1 VNPIRIGCIV
11 EGRGDVQAVATVVQR
26 IAQIE
31 VPSTVV
37 ITNDVKTLDRGLMVQ
52 PQRLGADVA
61 LVARRLGGH
70 GGILIVLD
78 ADDDCPATL
87 GPTLQASAQAIR
99 RDIPVGVVLA
109 TREFEAWFLAAAES
123 LRGLRNLSHTLDS
136 HPHPESVRDAK
147 GWLTSQMP
155 RPKTYSASVD
165 QVHLARAFDMSLARS
180 RSDSFDKCYR
190 EITRL
195 LKMLG

>member
-1 VNPIRIGCIV
+1 VTPVRIGCIV
-11 EGRGDVQAVATVVQR
+11 EGRGDVKAVPTIVQR

-31 VPSTVV
+31 APGTVV
-37 ITNDVKTLDRGLMVQ
+37 VTDNVKPLDRGLMVQ
-52 PQRLGADVA
+52 PKRLAADIA
-61 LVARRLGGH
+61 LIARRLGSR
-70 GGILIVLD
+70 GGILVVLD

-87 GPTLQASAQAIR
+87 GPSLQATAQAAR
-99 RDIPVGVVLA
+99 QDVPVGVVLA

-123 LRGLRNLSHTLDS
+123 LRGLRNLPDTMEPHA
-136 HPHPESVRDAK
+136 HPESVRDAK

-165 QVHLARAFDMSLARS
+165 QLHLARAFDMNLARS

-195 LKMLG
+195 LKALG